1 MTNLNDFSRKFNNWL
16 LFSTFVWVSLEITN
30 IISVICQQA
39 PEYHVSKITEGSKD
53 LCAEGEAE
61 NKQPIEKQQES
72 VISRTYYGWT
82 VIQLY
87 LYDLL
92 IIT

>member
-16 LFSTFVWVSLEITN
+16 LFSTFVWVRLEITN

-39 PEYHVSKITEGSKD
+39 PEYHVSKITEGLKD
-53 LCAEGEAE
+53 LYAEGEAE
-61 NKQPIEKQQES
+61 NKQPLEKQQES